1 MKVLLTPDA
10 RKLVPVSVG
19 DPVIL
24 VYRAGCGCS
33 GLHMFAEY
41 ASKASLGSSSQ
52 MLAFEEV
59 GDASGIPVFMNDQ
72 LRNYLEHIRCHT
84 LTIEADGSLLILV
97 ATSSL

>member
-1 MKVLLTPDA
+1 MRVVLTTGA
-10 RKLVPVSVG
+10 RKLVPVSIG

-24 VYRAGCGCS
+24 VYRGGCGCS

-59 GDASGIPVFMNDQ
+59 GEAGGIPVFMNDQ
-72 LRNYLEHIRCHT
+72 LRNYLEHIRVHT
-84 LTIEADGSLLILV
+84 LAIDADGSLLVLEV
-97 ATSSL
+97 TSSS

>member
-41 ASKASLGSSSQ
+41 ASRASLGSSSQ

-59 GDASGIPVFMNDQ
+59 GDAGGIPVFMNDQ
-72 LRNYLEHIRCHT
+72 LRNYLEHIRVHT
-84 LTIEADGSLLILV
+84 LTIDAEGSLLTLEV
-97 ATSSL
+97 TSG

>member
-1 MKVLLTPDA
+1 MKVVLSTGA

-24 VYRAGCGCS
+24 IYRAGCGCS

-59 GDASGIPVFMNDQ
+59 GDAGGIPVFMNDQ
-72 LRNYLEHIRCHT
+72 LRNYLEHIRVHT
-84 LTIEADGSLLILV
+84 LTIDAEGSLLTLEV
-97 ATSSL
+97 TSG